1 MRELTLRLLR
11 SVSLIALLAAGAT
24 AALADGGAGPYLAG
38 RVASIH
44 ADYKAA
50 AAYFTQALVSDPT
63 NAELQENALLAQLAI
78 GAFDK
83 GQPMAEALE
92 RGGVKSPIA
101 DMAIL
106 ATKVRTGDFQGVIAA
121 LDAGKSSGP
130 LVDGFLRAWSVLGNG
145 QMSDALAAFDGLV
158 KQPQIKSLALYN
170 KALALASVGDFEGA
184 DKLLSGAEAGPINAT
199 RRSVVAHAQ
208 VLSQLERDKDAL
220 ELIDKIFGAD
230 TTDPVIAPLRADL
243 AAGKSVPFD
252 LIRSPID
259 GLAEVYFAVASA
271 LGNDLRPGD
280 ISSEIDVLLFARTA
294 LHLRPDL
301 SEAALVAADMLERQ
315 EQHELAIEVYQ
326 GIDPASPD
334 HLAAELGRSEALL
347 AEGKTDA
354 AIEVL
359 QQLSRAA
366 PDRIAI
372 WASLGDVLRR
382 NERFSEGA
390 EAYDRALALVEGDAR
405 DFWGLYYARGI
416 CQERLDK
423 WDAAEADFRK
433 ALDLSPDQPSVLNY
447 LGYSLLEKK
456 VKLDEALAMIERA
469 AKARPDDGAISDSLG
484 WAFYRL
490 GRYADAEAEM
500 ERAIHLMPVD
510 PVVNDHL
517 GDVYWAVGRKREAE
531 FQWKRALSFK
541 PDTEDEAKRI
551 RRKLEVGL
559 DLVLKEEG
567 SDPLA
572 VTKNGN

>member
-83 GQPMAEALE
+83 GQPMAEALD

-106 ATKVRTGDFQGVIAA
+106 ATKVRAGDFQGVIAA

-184 DKLLSGAEAGPINAT
+184 DKILSGAEAGPINAT

-334 HLAAELGRSEALL
+334 HLAAELGRSDALL